1 MHYVCIK
8 EIEMFKLIKAT
19 NYDDMSRKAANII
32 ASQITLKEDSVLG
45 LATGSTPIGTYKLLI
60 EKFNNGD
67 IDFSNIK
74 TVNLDEYVGLDGD
87 NDQSYRYFM
96 NHNLFDHVNINK
108 ANTNVPNGKEADAE
122 KECERYHQVIES
134 MGGVDLQLLGI
145 GNNGHIGFNEPDEVF
160 SFKTH
165 KVELTESTIRANS
178 RLFENIEDVPKF
190 AYTMGVGEIMAAKS
204 VLILASGKA
213 KAPIIKELLTGEVKP
228 SVPASILKFHPNC
241 ILIADEE
248 ALSEL

>member
-1 MHYVCIK
+1 
-8 EIEMFKLIKAT
+8 MFKLIKAT

-122 KECERYHQVIES
+122 KECERYHEVIKS
-134 MGGVDLQLLGI
+134 LGVM
-145 GNNGHIGFNEPDEVF
+145 
-160 SFKTH
+160 
-165 KVELTESTIRANS
+165 NS
-178 RLFENIEDVPKF
+178 SPKS
-190 AYTMGVGEIMAAKS
+190 YECVS
-204 VLILASGKA
+204 
-213 KAPIIKELLTGEVKP
+213 
-228 SVPASILKFHPNC
+228 
-241 ILIADEE
+241 
-248 ALSEL
+248 

>member
-1 MHYVCIK
+1 MKVIIVKDYDAMSDMAAEIIANKIK
-8 EIEMFKLIKAT
+8 EKNNAI
-19 NYDDMSRKAANII
+19 
-32 ASQITLKEDSVLG
+32 LG
-45 LATGSTPIGTYKLLI
+45 LATGSSPIGTYQRLVKKY
-60 EKFNNGD
+60 ENGE
-67 IDFSNIK
+67 ISFKNI
-74 TVNLDEYVGLDGD
+74 TTYNLDEYCGIDRTHP
-87 NDQSYRYFM
+87 QSYYYFM
-96 NHNLFDHVNINK
+96 HDNLFNHVDIK
-108 ANTNVPNGKEADAE
+108 EENVHLPVANGKDLNACAKEYNDALN
-122 KECERYHQVIES
+122 KVHI
-134 MGGVDLQLLGI
+134 DLQLLGI

-165 KVELTESTIRANS
+165 KVELTESTIKANS